1 VRKSVKTKYG
11 TFHSLSVAD
20 CMTKIGSERKTAFV
34 RVLLFILAALL
45 IFGGPTY
52 AVYVLRHLAGLPY
65 ILVVLVGLIAFA
77 VGILLFSRLIG
88 KQTKLSASE

>member
-1 VRKSVKTKYG
+1 
-11 TFHSLSVAD
+11 
-20 CMTKIGSERKTAFV
+20 MTKTGSERKTAFV
-34 RVLLFILAALL
+34 RVLLFILAVLL

-77 VGILLFSRLIG
+77 VGILLFLRLIR
-88 KQTKLSASE
+88 KQTKLGASE